1 MPKYQISTP
10 GGFEVEVR
18 ADTQDEAVAKAKKNW
33 QTMPRIIAKEGKT
46 RVFERSN
53 GQRYVVSPG
62 ASFTD
67 PDKVD
72 KVLKGMT
79 AGEVTSQGID
89 EDIIA
94 AHPVAARGQEF
105 LRGFSGG
112 SFLDEA
118 YGKLGGE
125 DAQSA
130 SRMLSG
136 AMQRQRPGQTLA
148 LNLGGG
154 ATEAAMLLGRAPNA
168 VTRLGSK
175 IIGSGTRLSRG
186 ARAAGAGAALGATEG
201 AIYGAGEGTNAEER
215 AASAATGAQGGAMV
229 GGGLG
234 ALGPLARAGAEN
246 VIGLFRRSDVQQVA
260 REFGISQPAARVIKN
275 AFEMG
280 ESVDDANARLERA
293 GAEGIVGDAGEA
305 AQSLLDATA
314 ASGPAGSAAV
324 KRPLEA
330 RATRSAMKLDEGLT
344 DVLGEAAEGPQTAIT
359 GIQRASQPARKRA
372 YDEAFAE
379 PINYAAPEGRKI
391 EDVLD
396 RVDPNTL
403 EAAIEEA
410 NAEMRSLNIKNQQ
423 IMKSI
428 QPDGEVVITNPP
440 NVIQLNQL
448 KRALDKAGRE
458 ARSEFTDTQQSLR
471 FKRLAGELRDAL
483 VDATG
488 GEEGPYARALRT
500 GGDTIQEREAFEL
513 GEDLLSPRTR
523 VEDVRLTLGKNPSQA
538 QVQAAKTGL
547 RTRIEQVVGD
557 VRRIPSDPNID
568 ARQMLATLRE
578 MGSDNARTKIRRL
591 MGDEADE
598 VLRLLDEASV
608 AAETRAATSVNS
620 RTAIRQATGKNVQ
633 DITAPGAAGTAA
645 RGDPINAS
653 QRIIQAVTGMTDE
666 FTATQQQKIYQDIA
680 RALTEK
686 QGPEAVAALRLLEQ
700 ARYGQQLTDAQTRQ
714 LSQLL
719 AASLYGGTVGGLT
732 RGYTN
737 ENRPR

>member
-125 DAQSA
+125 DAQSG

-215 AASAATGAQGGAMV
+215 AA
-229 GGGLG
+229 
-234 ALGPLARAGAEN
+234 GAEN

-280 ESVDDANARLERA
+280 ESVDDAVARLERA

-428 QPDGEVVITNPP
+428 QPG
-440 NVIQLNQL
+440 
-448 KRALDKAGRE
+448 
-458 ARSEFTDTQQSLR
+458 
-471 FKRLAGELRDAL
+471 
-483 VDATG
+483 
-488 GEEGPYARALRT
+488 
-500 GGDTIQEREAFEL
+500 
-513 GEDLLSPRTR
+513 
-523 VEDVRLTLGKNPSQA
+523 
-538 QVQAAKTGL
+538 
-547 RTRIEQVVGD
+547 
-557 VRRIPSDPNID
+557 
-568 ARQMLATLRE
+568 
-578 MGSDNARTKIRRL
+578 
-591 MGDEADE
+591 
-598 VLRLLDEASV
+598 
-608 AAETRAATSVNS
+608 
-620 RTAIRQATGKNVQ
+620 
-633 DITAPGAAGTAA
+633 
-645 RGDPINAS
+645 
-653 QRIIQAVTGMTDE
+653 
-666 FTATQQQKIYQDIA
+666 
-680 RALTEK
+680 
-686 QGPEAVAALRLLEQ
+686 
-700 ARYGQQLTDAQTRQ
+700 
-714 LSQLL
+714 
-719 AASLYGGTVGGLT
+719 
-732 RGYTN
+732 
-737 ENRPR
+737 